1 MGKTT
6 TKPEGA
12 TSFKETAFGII
23 SRSRL
28 LRLELEGTKKGL
40 EYLYGLVKER
50 KDVIITPQLMCKLHG
65 VSFGWI
71 FPRWAGKYRTIQVTY
86 SGKEA
91 PPYYQISELVTN
103 CCKDLEERIKQLPDP
118 DKEGFIVEVGKL
130 LAWFQ
135 HRFVVI
141 HPFQDYNGRIA
152 RMLTVL
158 ILITLSLPPIEI
170 KAESKIDRKRYITAM
185 KDADAD
191 NFSTLEGL
199 IGHALSETL
208 EQFRRKHV

>member
-1 MGKTT
+1 MGKIT
-6 TKPEGA
+6 TKPKGA
-12 TSFKETAFGII
+12 TSYKETAFGII
-23 SRSRL
+23 SRSKL

-40 EYLYGLVKER
+40 EYLYGLVKEQ
-50 KDVIITPQLMCKLHG
+50 KSVPITPQLVCKLHG

-71 FPRWAGKYRTIQVTY
+71 FPRWAGKYRKIQVTF

-91 PPYYQISELVTN
+91 PPYYQIPELVTN
-103 CCKDLEERIKQLPDP
+103 FCKDLEERIKQLPNP
-118 DKEGFIVEVGKL
+118 DREGFIVEVGKL

-170 KAESKIDRKRYITAM
+170 KAESPADRKRYITAM
-185 KDADAD
+185 QDADAG

-199 IGHALSETL
+199 IGHALGETL
-208 EQFRRKHV
+208 EQF